1 MKCRISRSLL
11 NRLKVASQSAP
22 DREVCGLLI
31 GRGNEITDVVA
42 VPNVAR
48 NPAEEFMLDPA
59 SHLRASRA
67 LRSGELALIGHY
79 HSHLSGCVLPSAV
92 DAAWADEQGLYW
104 LILAGRRQRLW
115 VSRRLGSVAGAFDA
129 VELQIVE
136 NAALQPPYTG
146 ANRGVEIRQG
156 Q

>member
-1 MKCRISRSLL
+1 LL
-11 NRLKVASQSAP
+11 NRLKLASQSTP

-31 GRGNEITDVVA
+31 GRGNEIIDAVA

-67 LRSGELALIGHY
+67 LRSELALIGHY
-79 HSHLSGCVLPSAV
+79 HSHLSGCTRPSSV
-92 DAAWADEQGLYW
+92 DAVWAHEPGVYW
-104 LILAGRRQRLW
+104 LILANHRQELW
-115 VSRRLGSVAGAFDA
+115 ISRKHGSVAGAFEA

-146 ANRGVEIRQG
+146 ANRGVEVRQG